1 MPAQAGIH
9 VILDCFAALAM
20 TTCNNQHEHTMKKSL
35 LALASMFII
44 SACSGATS
52 TAPSTISAEEKR
64 KEERGKLTGEDGL
77 SVGGSR
83 RDYASYASPLG
94 VNSYLWRATLDTLSF
109 MPLVSEDPFGGV
121 IITDW
126 YEDSKTPGERFKVNA
141 LILDKTLRADGIK
154 ITLFK
159 QTMDKKTGVW
169 RDKKTD
175 SADARKIEDTI
186 LTRARELKI
195 NQGK

>member
-1 MPAQAGIH
+1 
-9 VILDCFAALAM
+9 
-20 TTCNNQHEHTMKKSL
+20 MKKLL

-44 SACSGATS
+44 SACSGVSS
-52 TAPSTISAEEKR
+52 TAPSTVSAEEKR
-64 KEERGKLTGEDGL
+64 KEERGKLTGDDGL
-77 SVGGSR
+77 SFGGPR
-83 RDYASYASPLG
+83 REDASSASPLG

-141 LILDKTLRADGIK
+141 LILDKTLRADGVK
-154 ITLFK
+154 ITLFA
-159 QTMDKKTGVW
+159 QTMDKKTGTW
-169 RDKKTD
+169 RDKKPDATV
-175 SADARKIEDTI
+175 ARKIEDTI